1 MSLSDPIADMLT
13 RIRNA
18 LIAGHARVDI
28 PCSRLK
34 EQLCQVLEREGFVE
48 EFERIDDGKQGVL
61 RVSLRYTEDGEPVIQ
76 GIQRRSKLSLRYHVR
91 CTDIKPVRSGL
102 GISILTTSRG
112 VMTGKQARQERVGG
126 EVLCEVW

>member
-1 MSLSDPIADMLT
+1 MAMNDPIADMLT

-18 LIAGHARVDI
+18 LVAGHARVDI
-28 PCSRLK
+28 PASRLK
-34 EQLCQVLEREGFVE
+34 EQLCQVLEREGFIE
-48 EFERIDDGKQGVL
+48 EFERIDDNKQGLL
-61 RVSLRYTEDGEPVIQ
+61 RVSLRYTEEGEPVIQ
-76 GIQRRSKLSLRYHVR
+76 GLRRRSRLSLRYHVR

-112 VMTGKQARQERVGG
+112 VMTGKQARDQRVGG